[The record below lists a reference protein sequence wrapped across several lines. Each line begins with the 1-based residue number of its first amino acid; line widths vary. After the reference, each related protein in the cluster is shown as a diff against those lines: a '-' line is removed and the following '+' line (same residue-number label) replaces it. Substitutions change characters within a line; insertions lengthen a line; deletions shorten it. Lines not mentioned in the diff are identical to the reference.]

1 MRDHTRQPNHGNLR
15 FGSTRQFLTDSEVA
29 TIADLWNRGWPVHAV
44 AKHVG
49 VTQARLLARL
59 DDQLV
64 GVCPRRGRGRGSR
77 GSWRTDADA
86 VTDELDPSP
95 KEIRLAA
102 AMIRRGWPTERWGD
116 TAPPDDERQGRT
128 AQPATIR
135 RAVAD
140 FSVHD
145 PAGDG
150 GRTH

>member
-1 MRDHTRQPNHGNLR
+1 MTWKA
-15 FGSTRQFLTDSEVA
+15 EAAA
-29 TIADLWNRGWPVHAV
+29 TV
-44 AKHVG
+44 
-49 VTQARLLARL
+49 
-59 DDQLV
+59 
-64 GVCPRRGRGRGSR
+64 
-77 GSWRTDADA
+77 
-86 VTDELDPSP
+86 ELDPSP
-95 KEIRLAA
+95 REIRLAA
-102 AMIRRGWPTERWGD
+102 AVIRRGWPTERWGD